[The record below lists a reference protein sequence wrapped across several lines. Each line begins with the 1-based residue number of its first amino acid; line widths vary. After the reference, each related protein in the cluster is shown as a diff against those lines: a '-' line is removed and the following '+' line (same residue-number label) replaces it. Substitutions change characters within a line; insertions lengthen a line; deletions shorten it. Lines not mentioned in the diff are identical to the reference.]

1 MSAARL
7 LKIAKKAYAIHNKA
21 KAKAFLAAAE
31 EAEAKEIAKS
41 KTEKPPENLLD
52 ILRRKQGKAKKM
64 NVVALAADHAVNSL
78 GQEISQEDTAKAKL
92 NVDHVKAPASASAVF
107 AELHKEAAK
116 EQPEEQANVD
126 IFTDDAAKEELDA
139 ESHLL
144 AVQKAAN
151 IAIAKASARVTAARA
166 KARAKRNR
174 KKSPNS
180 MAASGQ
186 DLGKTLSRMSAK
198 LQHNQLNAEAKGK
211 ARDSFG
217 FAPRIK
223 KGSKQ
228 GAKTAKLQHK
238 GVKKAEKK
246 AVQKKSFG
254 FAGKMTTPN
263 KNKAAKPSAE
273 LGESMHLWINNKPIQ
288 AVVHKKPKVAAR
300 KVVSPQKEVANK
312 KKANQIANL
321 EHIWINGKP
330 YVSKTAAKKKTA
342 VVKAAVVDKADKKAV
357 VPKQLG
363 EEGLEQMR
371 AMRISAKHVG
381 GSSNAIKNQN
391 RILGDAEYA
400 FSIHN
405 TDKAGK
411 PMGLA
416 KKVQLAVNL
425 PKEAKVNDAY
435 FYLEAKGKEDPK
447 SMNCKIS
454 HGNGK
459 TDSKVSCLVPQIKD
473 LVDVYVR
480 AHYDGDQKALQKLT
494 KAHVH
499 ATLHEGKNVLTD
511 TAVSAVNK
519 LPSAEEDAPPGRV
532 STKQNLCP

>member
-1 MSAARL
+1 M
-7 LKIAKKAYAIHNKA
+7 
-21 KAKAFLAAAE
+21 
-31 EAEAKEIAKS
+31 
-41 KTEKPPENLLD
+41 
-52 ILRRKQGKAKKM
+52 G
-64 NVVALAADHAVNSL
+64 
-78 GQEISQEDTAKAKL
+78 
-92 NVDHVKAPASASAVF
+92 
-107 AELHKEAAK
+107 
-116 EQPEEQANVD
+116 
-126 IFTDDAAKEELDA
+126 
-139 ESHLL
+139 
-144 AVQKAAN
+144 
-151 IAIAKASARVTAARA
+151 
-166 KARAKRNR
+166 
-174 KKSPNS
+174 
-180 MAASGQ
+180 
-186 DLGKTLSRMSAK
+186 
-198 LQHNQLNAEAKGK
+198 
-211 ARDSFG
+211 
-217 FAPRIK
+217 
-223 KGSKQ
+223 
-228 GAKTAKLQHK
+228 
-238 GVKKAEKK
+238 AEKK

-342 VVKAAVVDKADKKAV
+342 VVKAAVVDKANKKAV

-381 GSSNAIKNQN
+381 GSSNAVKNQN

-425 PKEAKVNDAY
+425 PN
-435 FYLEAKGKEDPK
+435 EAKGNDDPK

-480 AHYDGDQKALQKLT
+480 AHYDGDQKA
-494 KAHVH
+494 
-499 ATLHEGKNVLTD
+499 
-511 TAVSAVNK
+511 
-519 LPSAEEDAPPGRV
+519 
-532 STKQNLCP
+532 

>member
-1 MSAARL
+1 M
-7 LKIAKKAYAIHNKA
+7 
-21 KAKAFLAAAE
+21 
-31 EAEAKEIAKS
+31 
-41 KTEKPPENLLD
+41 
-52 ILRRKQGKAKKM
+52 G
-64 NVVALAADHAVNSL
+64 
-78 GQEISQEDTAKAKL
+78 
-92 NVDHVKAPASASAVF
+92 
-107 AELHKEAAK
+107 
-116 EQPEEQANVD
+116 
-126 IFTDDAAKEELDA
+126 
-139 ESHLL
+139 
-144 AVQKAAN
+144 
-151 IAIAKASARVTAARA
+151 
-166 KARAKRNR
+166 
-174 KKSPNS
+174 S

-228 GAKTAKLQHK
+228 GDKTAELQHK

-288 AVVHKKPKVAAR
+288 AVLHKKPKVAAR

-342 VVKAAVVDKADKKAV
+342 VV
-357 VPKQLG
+357 PKQLG

-381 GSSNAIKNQN
+381 GSSNAVENQN

-405 TDKAGK
+405 TDKEGK

-459 TDSKVSCLVPQIKD
+459 TDSRVSCLVPQIKD

-480 AHYDGDQKALQKLT
+480 AHYDGDQRVLQKLT

-511 TAVSAVNK
+511 TAVSAVKK
-519 LPSAEEDAPPGRV
+519 LPLLKRMPLPAE
-532 STKQNLCP
+532 